1 VLAAGE
7 GLKRIGRSVDL
18 SVDAVWSNL
27 DPARDALVVV
37 SDHGMAPV
45 FEEVRTNRVLAD
57 AGLLKLDQSDVP
69 RIAADTPMLTTP
81 SGACVHLYLNLE
93 GREPHGVVSQEDAP
107 RLLRDAARVFA
118 DLDVAGRPVV
128 EKIFT
133 RAEAAAVGLDSP
145 NSGDLVIFLAPGFA
159 ASTSL
164 DPPVHGPSRYY
175 GQHGYLASYDEM
187 CGMLFAR
194 GAGIKRA
201 RRGELPA
208 VAVAPM
214 VATFLGI
221 ELGSGD

>member
-1 VLAAGE
+1 
-7 GLKRIGRSVDL
+7 
-18 SVDAVWSNL
+18 
-27 DPARDALVVV
+27 
-37 SDHGMAPV
+37 
-45 FEEVRTNRVLAD
+45 
-57 AGLLKLDQSDVP
+57 
-69 RIAADTPMLTTP
+69 
-81 SGACVHLYLNLE
+81 
-93 GREPHGVVSQEDAP
+93 
-107 RLLRDAARVFA
+107 
-118 DLDVAGRPVV
+118 
-128 EKIFT
+128 
-133 RAEAAAVGLDSP
+133 VGLDSP

-175 GQHGYLASYDEM
+175 GQHGCLASYDEM

-201 RRGELPA
+201 RRSELPA